1 MSSFERRVATVPTNQ
16 SFHSATEG
24 KATSIADREMK
35 QRLLFRQVI
44 LIAAMV
50 LAMTGWVYALGW
62 VAIKL
67 IKRRIAK

>member
-1 MSSFERRVATVPTNQ
+1 MSSLERRVATVPANQ
-16 SFHSATEG
+16 LVHSATEG
-24 KATSIADREMK
+24 NATSIADGEMK
-35 QRLLFRQVI
+35 QRLLLRQVI

-67 IKRRIAK
+67 I

>member
-1 MSSFERRVATVPTNQ
+1 MSSVEQPITAVPPIHPVFEGNGTPIP
-16 SFHSATEG
+16 SSKGF
-24 KATSIADREMK
+24 
-35 QRLLFRQVI
+35 LFRQGV

-67 IKRRIAK
+67 I

>member
-1 MSSFERRVATVPTNQ
+1 MSSLEQRREIVTTVLEGNGTPTAQ
-16 SFHSATEG
+16 GE
-24 KATSIADREMK
+24 IR
-35 QRLLFRQVI
+35 QRLLFRQAV

-67 IKRRIAK
+67 I

>member
-1 MSSFERRVATVPTNQ
+1 MSSLEIVTIVLEENGTPTAQ
-16 SFHSATEG
+16 GE
-24 KATSIADREMK
+24 IR
-35 QRLLFRQVI
+35 QRLLFRQAV

-67 IKRRIAK
+67 I

>member
-1 MSSFERRVATVPTNQ
+1 MSSLEQRSAIVSTGALLHPTLEG
-16 SFHSATEG
+16 TETPIVHG
-24 KATSIADREMK
+24 ELK
-35 QRLLFRQVI
+35 QRILFKQVV

-67 IKRRIAK
+67 I

>member
-1 MSSFERRVATVPTNQ
+1 MSSLETRDATVPTNQ
-16 SFHSATEG
+16 SVHSTTEG
-24 KATSIADREMK
+24 NAAPVADGEMK
-35 QRLLFRQVI
+35 QRLLLRQVV

-67 IKRRIAK
+67 I

>member
-1 MSSFERRVATVPTNQ
+1 MSSVEQPIAAVPPIHPVFEGNGTPIP
-16 SFHSATEG
+16 
-24 KATSIADREMK
+24 KIK
-35 QRLLFRQVI
+35 QRFLFRQGV

-67 IKRRIAK
+67 I